1 MIELAESLENL
12 DLNLCLIAV
21 EKQKIDFKS
30 SRRALNVIME
40 DEDDKDDKEEFST
53 KYYEKQKEK
62 LIRQIDKVKMMSK
75 MQSRKLKTQ
84 TFALKKQI
92 YLMF

>member
-1 MIELAESLENL
+1 MIELAESLESL

-40 DEDDKDDKEEFST
+40 DEDDDVILIEDDEDDKEEFST
-53 KYYEKQKEK
+53 KYYEKQKDPYFQSNK
-62 LIRQIDKVKMMSK
+62 SK
-75 MQSRKLKTQ
+75 NFWSMLLVADSC
-84 TFALKKQI
+84 F
-92 YLMF
+92 